1 MERIEEFTKDNKD
14 FIHLDFSGF
23 RTCEEFEELTEQ
35 AKSVIANYSKS
46 SLFAIVNIS
55 DVRLNSCIKSVFLDF
70 IHCNAPYIRYSAII
84 GIDGIKKMMTETVIK
99 QSTRKNFLFAFT
111 KDQAIELIQRNN
123 Y

>member
-1 MERIEEFTKDNKD
+1 MERIEEFTKDNKN

-35 AKSVIANYSKS
+35 AKATIASYSES
-46 SLFAIVNIS
+46 SLFVIANIS
-55 DVRLNSCIKSVFLDF
+55 DVRLNSCIKNVFLDF
-70 IHCNAPYIRYSAII
+70 IHSNTPYIRYSVVI

-99 QSTRKNFLFAFT
+99 QSNRKNFLFAFT
-111 KDQAIELIQRNN
+111 KEQAIELIQHNN